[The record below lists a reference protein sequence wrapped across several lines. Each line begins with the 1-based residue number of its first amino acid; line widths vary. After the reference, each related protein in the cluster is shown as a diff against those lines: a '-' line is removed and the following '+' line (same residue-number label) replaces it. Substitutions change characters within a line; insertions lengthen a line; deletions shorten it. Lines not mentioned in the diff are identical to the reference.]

1 MEETSIEGMWIH
13 SKPVFVSRYCTCMRS
28 RTLRRSAL
36 ITPGGLEVVVD
47 TLINLNK
54 E

>member
-28 RTLRRSAL
+28 RTRLISVL
-36 ITPGGLEVVVD
+36 IT
-47 TLINLNK
+47 
-54 E
+54 

>member
-28 RTLRRSAL
+28 STFRISSLITVGGFDVVVCTLRR
-36 ITPGGLEVVVD
+36 
-47 TLINLNK
+47 
-54 E
+54 